1 MRPRTM
7 TPCAEA
13 PGFPAA
19 ALRQA
24 RRRTLVGP
32 VVYGLSIAVAFLNAV
47 ACLAIYAVMAL
58 YFGVSYV
65 TASDQAAQA
74 DSAPDGSSPRRVSR
88 ANRYGDPDE

>member
-1 MRPRTM
+1 M

-32 VVYGLSIAVAFLNAV
+32 FVYGLSIAVAFLNAV
-47 ACLAIYAVMAL
+47 ASRSTPSWPSTSGCP
-58 YFGVSYV
+58 YV